1 MSLSQSTYHAFGS
14 CLNFAELHL
23 FHEQFL
29 IFNFDGIRHL
39 KVLAPLLFYLLVSGV
54 RKLCV
59 H

>member
-1 MSLSQSTYHAFGS
+1 MSLSQSIYHTFGS

-23 FHEQFL
+23 FHGQFL
-29 IFNFDGIRHL
+29 IFNFEGFRHL
-39 KVLAPLLFYLLVSGV
+39 KVIAPVLFYLRVSGV